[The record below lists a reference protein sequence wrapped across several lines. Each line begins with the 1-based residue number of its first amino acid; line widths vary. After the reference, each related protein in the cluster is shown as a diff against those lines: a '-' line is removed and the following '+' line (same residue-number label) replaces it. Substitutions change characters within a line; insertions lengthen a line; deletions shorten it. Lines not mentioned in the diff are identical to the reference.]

1 MAGEKR
7 LAAYVPGQSA
17 EDAVLVEQARNGDM
31 TAFSHLVNR
40 YQDRVVNTCW
50 RMCGCLDDAQDI
62 AQEAFLN
69 ALQSIGSFRGK
80 SGFYTWLFRIAVNLS
95 LSHRRKRARRPTLSL
110 HTGEDDPMQGDAAA
124 RLATVDDDPSARL
137 HARETQ
143 RLVADA
149 LEELDD
155 DHRAVLVLRDI
166 EGFDYAGIAEVLE
179 LPVGT
184 VKSRLA
190 RGRLALRERLKAKGV

>member
-17 EDAVLVEQARNGDM
+17 DDAVLVEQARNGDM
-31 TAFSHLVNR
+31 TAFGHLVAR

-69 ALQSIGSFRGK
+69 ALQSLESFRGR
-80 SGFYTWLFRIAVNLS
+80 SSFYTWLFRIAVNLS
-95 LSHRRKRARRPTLSL
+95 LSHRRKRARRPVLSL
-110 HTGEDDPMQGDAAA
+110 HTGDDEPMYGDAAM
-124 RLATVDDDPSARL
+124 RVVSVDDDPSARL
-137 HARETQ
+137 HGHETQ

-149 LEELDD
+149 LEAMDD

-166 EGFDYAGIAEVLE
+166 EGFDYTRIAEVLE

-190 RGRLALRERLKAKGV
+190 RGRLALRERLKARGV